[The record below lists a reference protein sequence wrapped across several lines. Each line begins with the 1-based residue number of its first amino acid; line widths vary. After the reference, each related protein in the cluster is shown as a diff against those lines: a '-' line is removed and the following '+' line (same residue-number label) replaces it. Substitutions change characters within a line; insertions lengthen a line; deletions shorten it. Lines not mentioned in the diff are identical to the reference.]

1 MTEHCLRILHLT
13 DLHERGP
20 RETEAWRRRRVLG
33 DAWLRNLD
41 EIGTVDLVCFTGDL
55 ADRGQAQEYERAAE
69 FLDGTLQRLGLARER
84 LYLVPGNHDIDRG
97 IGKPAWQKLREHLH
111 HASPQAVSRWLA
123 GGPAPFGFAD
133 DEREAVLARRDAW
146 HGFLRDFGLP
156 HLLPGSG
163 PHLRLGWR
171 QTLSLPYP
179 VHLLGLDTAWL
190 AGDDH
195 DAGALRLTEDQ
206 VMRLATDA
214 DGKPLAGLRIALLHH
229 PLDDLAD
236 GAHCR
241 RLLAEHVDV
250 VLRGHLHETEPTL
263 WADPERRLAQ
273 LASGCLYEGHGGDA
287 YPNAC
292 AVLELHVDAAGRPQR
307 AHLRLRGWS
316 SRGHWFDDNSLYRDT
331 RDGRLVW
338 WGGAASP
345 PPPLHP
351 RVADVFA
358 GRTEELRQLAAALL
372 PASGAPRPVAVC
384 AVQGMAGVGKS
395 YLVDRFY
402 DRHRAGFPGGYVRL
416 ALDAQAV
423 ETDLLGRLAALV
435 GARGGDPGAAVRAAL
450 LDGPKLLH
458 IENVDDAERE
468 LPPVAALVR
477 KLAGCPLVLSSRL
490 ADCGA
495 AAGWARI
502 RVKPLPADAALEQLR
517 AELGDEGGVHPESG
531 LRELAFQLGCL
542 PLALHLAAGHLRS
555 GWNVEDFL
563 AALVETGYALRPA
576 DASDPLLGEQGA
588 RAVLASSFELSLA
601 QLHRQLGEVSDHL
614 MPGLRALG
622 YAPSEG
628 VGESL
633 AAAMSGFA
641 HTDFR
646 RLAAK
651 AWSLSLLER
660 DIVDGRHRYRLHP
673 LLAQWLRQGVD
684 EAVVIARMQN
694 WFGALLQQLEDGQ
707 NEKQR
712 DVWRTILREPAALAY
727 CLEPISNVDTVLR
740 ELDAPLRI
748 FQEIVLPVFED
759 FGDVCEQMITPNNSV
774 DTLRTC
780 DDLKAAL
787 CTFRDNVLP
796 AFVHFGKLHENAIP
810 QCRMADILQA
820 YDELMSAISIFV
832 SNVLPAL
839 NRLGSVCLSTIT
851 QDRIINLQQARDML
865 CATADVFH
873 GEVFPILKRL
883 DDYRLMLVFT
893 INMGLYLQK
902 IPNAEY
908 HQKSKSMLRQ
918 AIITAREM
926 RILDSAKIDSV
937 LRVVGFDLG

>member
-236 GAHCR
+236 GAYCR
-241 RLLAEHVDV
+241 RLLGEHVDV

-416 ALDAQAV
+416 VLDPLTAEA
-423 ETDLLGRLAALV
+423 DLTGRLLAQLDLP
-435 GARGGDPGAAVRAAL
+435 GGGDPAVVLRAAL
-450 LDGPKLLH
+450 QAGPALLH
-458 IENVDDAERE
+458 VENVD
-468 LPPVAALVR
+468 
-477 KLAGCPLVLSSRL
+477 
-490 ADCGA
+490 
-495 AAGWARI
+495 
-502 RVKPLPADAALEQLR
+502 
-517 AELGDEGGVHPESG
+517 
-531 LRELAFQLGCL
+531 
-542 PLALHLAAGHLRS
+542 
-555 GWNVEDFL
+555 
-563 AALVETGYALRPA
+563 
-576 DASDPLLGEQGA
+576 GEA
-588 RAVLASSFELSLA
+588 
-601 QLHRQLGEVSDHL
+601 
-614 MPGLRALG
+614 
-622 YAPSEG
+622 
-628 VGESL
+628 
-633 AAAMSGFA
+633 
-641 HTDFR
+641 
-646 RLAAK
+646 
-651 AWSLSLLER
+651 
-660 DIVDGRHRYRLHP
+660 
-673 LLAQWLRQGVD
+673 
-684 EAVVIARMQN
+684 
-694 WFGALLQQLEDGQ
+694 
-707 NEKQR
+707 
-712 DVWRTILREPAALAY
+712 
-727 CLEPISNVDTVLR
+727 
-740 ELDAPLRI
+740 
-748 FQEIVLPVFED
+748 
-759 FGDVCEQMITPNNSV
+759 
-774 DTLRTC
+774 
-780 DDLKAAL
+780 
-787 CTFRDNVLP
+787 
-796 AFVHFGKLHENAIP
+796 
-810 QCRMADILQA
+810 MAD
-820 YDELMSAISIFV
+820 
-832 SNVLPAL
+832 
-839 NRLGSVCLSTIT
+839 
-851 QDRIINLQQARDML
+851 
-865 CATADVFH
+865 
-873 GEVFPILKRL
+873 
-883 DDYRLMLVFT
+883 
-893 INMGLYLQK
+893 
-902 IPNAEY
+902 
-908 HQKSKSMLRQ
+908 
-918 AIITAREM
+918 
-926 RILDSAKIDSV
+926 
-937 LRVVGFDLG
+937 